1 MSTSAYQRLARNV
14 REFEKSYPEGLAAR
28 LEWWGEALG
37 IDRVRLLRMIGLSR
51 RQAARRK
58 DDDLKAIV
66 ENPEWADYAL
76 GVEGLLARLI
86 TLYKHDW
93 RDLAEKIRE
102 SAKAWRE
109 EKSRAA
115 GAKGATRRPRARRN
129 GKTSDFWAERIQEGG
144 PDVLGALTSYLIVSQ
159 AEADRAES

>member
-1 MSTSAYQRLARNV
+1 MTAYQRLARNV
-14 REFEKSYPEGLAAR
+14 REFTKSYPEGRAERLA
-28 LEWWGEALG
+28 WWGEALG

-51 RQAARRK
+51 REAERRK

-66 ENPEWADYAL
+66 ESPEWADNAL
-76 GVEGLLARLI
+76 GVEELLARLL

-102 SAKAWRE
+102 SAKSWRE
-109 EKSRAA
+109 QTSHAA
-115 GAKGATRRPRARRN
+115 GAKGAPQRLHARRN
-129 GKTSDFWAERIQEGG
+129 GKTSDDWAERIHEGG

-159 AEADRAES
+159 AEADRSES